1 MLHFPRSSISHSNKL
16 LDRRKGLREPQ
27 HTTGGS
33 EVLVTTLDCQLASEV
48 VTGAGVPR
56 GTELFT
62 CGSRCHTRQRLSES
76 N

>member
-1 MLHFPRSSISHSNKL
+1 MLHFPQSSISHSNKL

-48 VTGAGVPR
+48 VTGWGAPWDGALHLWEPMPHQAETVR
-56 GTELFT
+56 I
-62 CGSRCHTRQRLSES
+62 
-76 N
+76 